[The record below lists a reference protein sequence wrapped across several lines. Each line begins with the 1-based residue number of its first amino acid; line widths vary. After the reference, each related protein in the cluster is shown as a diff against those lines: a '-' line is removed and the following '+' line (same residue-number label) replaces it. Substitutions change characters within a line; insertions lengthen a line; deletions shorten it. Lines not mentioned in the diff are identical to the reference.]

1 MSLTILLTIVAA
13 LANVA
18 GAAAVLS
25 RRDWSARS
33 LEFVLAFSAGF
44 LIAVSLGDLV
54 PEAITTGGARASWI
68 ILLGFVLVHLTQHV
82 FVRHFH
88 FGAETHQVE
97 HSVGVSALIGLTL
110 HTFVD
115 GVAIATSFAVDQHLG
130 LLVFVAIVLHKLP
143 EGFAISSLFLAAGG
157 TRRAA
162 MLAASALGV
171 ATVLGAMAP
180 GYFATLATHGLALS
194 AGVTLYVGASNLIPE
209 FQGKRGWHH
218 NAFFFLGCGA
228 YSLLTVLLPH

>member
-1 MSLTILLTIVAA
+1 MSLPIVLTCAAA

-25 RRDWSARS
+25 RREWSVRS

-44 LIAVSLGDLV
+44 LVAVSLGDLV
-54 PEAITTGGARASWI
+54 PEAITTGGASASWV

-97 HSVGVSALIGLTL
+97 RSVGVSALIGLTL

-115 GVAIATSFAVDQHLG
+115 GVAIATSFAVATHLG
-130 LLVFVAIVLHKLP
+130 VLVFAAIVLHKLP
-143 EGFAISSLFLAAGG
+143 EGFAISSLFLAAGA

-162 MLAASALGV
+162 MTAAASLGV
-171 ATVLGAMAP
+171 ATVAGALAT
-180 GYFATLATHGLALS
+180 GLSTTLAAHGLALS

-218 NAFFFLGCGA
+218 NAFFFAGCGV
-228 YSLLTVLLPH
+228 YSALTVFLPS

>member
-1 MSLTILLTIVAA
+1 MSLPILLTIVAA

-25 RRDWSARS
+25 RRGWSARS

-44 LIAVSLGDLV
+44 LVAVSLGDLV
-54 PEAITTGGARASWI
+54 PEAITTGGTSASWI

-115 GVAIATSFAVDQHLG
+115 GVAIATSFAVTTHLG
-130 LLVFVAIVLHKLP
+130 LLVFAAIVLHKLP

-162 MLAASALGV
+162 MLAAGALGV
-171 ATVLGAMAP
+171 ATVLGGLAP
-180 GYFATLATHGLALS
+180 GLSGALATHGLALS

-218 NAFFFLGCGA
+218 NAFFFAGCGA
-228 YSLLTVLLPH
+228 YSLLTLLLPH

>member
-1 MSLTILLTIVAA
+1 MSTLAYALVAA

-18 GAAAVLS
+18 GAAAVLI

-33 LEFVLAFSAGF
+33 LELILAFSAGF
-44 LIAVSLGDLV
+44 LVAVSLGALV
-54 PEAITTGGARASWI
+54 PEAITTGGAKASWI

-97 HSVGVSALIGLTL
+97 HSVGISALIGLTL

-115 GVAIATSFAVDQHLG
+115 GVAIATSFAVTTHLG
-130 LLVFVAIVLHKLP
+130 LLVFAAIVLHKLP

-162 MLAASALGV
+162 MLAAAALGV
-171 ATVLGAMAP
+171 ATVLGALAP
-180 GYFATLATHGLALS
+180 GYFGTLATHGLALS

-218 NAFFFLGCGA
+218 NAFFFAGCGA
-228 YSLLTVLLPH
+228 YAMLTVFLPH

>member
-1 MSLTILLTIVAA
+1 VHTLAYAIAAA

-18 GAAAVLS
+18 GAAALLS
-25 RRDWSARS
+25 KREWEARS

-44 LIAVSLGDLV
+44 LVSVSILDLC
-54 PEAITTGGARASWI
+54 PEALTRGGSNATWA

-88 FGAETHQVE
+88 FGPETHQVE
-97 HSVGVSALIGLTL
+97 GSVGVSALIGLML

-115 GVAIATSFAVDQHLG
+115 GVAIATSFAVSTHIG
-130 LLVFVAIVLHKLP
+130 LLVFAAVVLHKLP

-162 MLAASALGV
+162 LFAATALGV
-171 ATVLGAMAP
+171 ATIVGALSTS
-180 GYFATLATHGLALS
+180 YSSVIATHGLALS

-209 FQGKRGWHH
+209 FQGKRGWYH
-218 NAFFFLGCGA
+218 NAFFFAGCGA
-228 YSLLTVLLPH
+228 YALLTVFLPA

>member
-1 MSLTILLTIVAA
+1 VSTALGLTIAA
-13 LANVA
+13 AFANVV

-25 RRDWSARS
+25 RREWSVRS

-44 LIAVSLGDLV
+44 LVAVSLGDLV
-54 PEAITTGGARASWI
+54 PEAITTGGVGASWV

-88 FGAETHQVE
+88 FGPETHQVE
-97 HSVGVSALIGLTL
+97 RSVGVSALIGLTL

-115 GVAIATSFAVDQHLG
+115 GVAIATSFAVTAHLG
-130 LLVFVAIVLHKLP
+130 LLVFAAIVLHKLP

-157 TRRAA
+157 SRRAA
-162 MLAASALGV
+162 LSAAGMLGV
-171 ATVLGAMAP
+171 ATVLGALST
-180 GYFATLATHGLALS
+180 GFFSTIATHGLALS

-218 NAFFFLGCGA
+218 NAFFFGGCGA
-228 YSLLTVLLPH
+228 YALLTVVLPH

>member
-1 MSLTILLTIVAA
+1 VTLPVLLTIFAA

-25 RRDWSARS
+25 RREWSVRS

-54 PEAITTGGARASWI
+54 PEAITTGGSGASWT
-68 ILLGFVLVHLTQHV
+68 ILIGFVLVHLTQHV

-88 FGAETHQVE
+88 FGAETHHVE
-97 HSVGVSALIGLTL
+97 SSVGVSALIGLTL

-115 GVAIATSFAVDQHLG
+115 GVAIATSFAVTTHLG
-130 LLVFVAIVLHKLP
+130 MLVFVAIVLHKLP

-162 MLAASALGV
+162 MGAASALGV
-171 ATVLGAMAP
+171 ATLLGGFAP
-180 GYFATLATHGLALS
+180 QMSSALATHGLALS

-218 NAFFFLGCGA
+218 NAFFFAGCGA
-228 YSLLTVLLPH
+228 YAVLAAFLPG

>member
-1 MSLTILLTIVAA
+1 MSTLAYAVAAA
-13 LANVA
+13 LANLA

-25 RRDWSARS
+25 RRSWSARS

-54 PEAITTGGARASWI
+54 PEAISTGGANASWI
-68 ILLGFVLVHLTQHV
+68 ILLGFMLVHLTQHV

-97 HSVGVSALIGLTL
+97 ASVGVSALVGLTL
-110 HTFVD
+110 HTFID
-115 GVAIATSFAVDQHLG
+115 GVAIATSFAVTSHLG
-130 LLVFVAIVLHKLP
+130 LLVFAAIVLHKLP

-157 TRRAA
+157 SRRAA
-162 MLAASALGV
+162 LLAAGALGV
-171 ATVLGAMAP
+171 ATVLGAL
-180 GYFATLATHGLALS
+180 ATGVSQLIATHGLALS

-218 NAFFFLGCGA
+218 NAFFFAGCLA
-228 YSLLTVLLPH
+228 YSLLTIFLPH

>member
-1 MSLTILLTIVAA
+1 MTFPVLLTVAA
-13 LANVA
+13 GLANVA

-25 RRDWSARS
+25 RREWSARS

-54 PEAITTGGARASWI
+54 PEAIMKGGPDAAWT
-68 ILLGFVLVHLTQHV
+68 ILIGFVLVHLTQHV

-88 FGAETHQVE
+88 FGPETHQVE

-115 GVAIATSFAVDQHLG
+115 GVAIATSFAVNTHLG
-130 LLVFVAIVLHKLP
+130 LLVFAAIVLHKLP

-157 TRRAA
+157 TRTAA
-162 MLAASALGV
+162 MGAAAALGA
-171 ATVLGAMAP
+171 ATVLGGIAP
-180 GYFATLATHGLALS
+180 GMIGGLATHGLALS

-218 NAFFFLGCGA
+218 NAFFFLGVAG
-228 YSLLTVLLPH
+228 YSVMAWMLP

>member
-1 MSLTILLTIVAA
+1 MLLTVVAA
-13 LANVA
+13 FANVA
-18 GAAAVLS
+18 GAGVVLS
-25 RRDWSARS
+25 RRDWEARS

-54 PEAITTGGARASWI
+54 PEAIATGGADASWV
-68 ILLGFVLVHLTQHV
+68 ILAGFMLVHLTQHV

-97 HSVGVSALIGLTL
+97 KSVGVSALIGLTL

-115 GVAIATSFAVDQHLG
+115 GVAIATSFAVATHLG
-130 LLVFVAIVLHKLP
+130 LLVFAAIVLHKLP

-171 ATVLGAMAP
+171 ATVFGALAP
-180 GYFATLATHGLALS
+180 GYFSVLATHGLALS

-218 NAFFFLGCGA
+218 NAFFFAGCGA
-228 YSLLTVLLPH
+228 YSLLTVFLPH

>member
-1 MSLTILLTIVAA
+1 MSLALLLTVVAA

-18 GAAAVLS
+18 GAAVVLS
-25 RRDWSARS
+25 RREWEARS

-44 LIAVSLGDLV
+44 LIAVSIVDLC
-54 PEAITTGGARASWI
+54 PEALESGGAGAAWV

-88 FGAETHQVE
+88 FGAETHTVE
-97 HSVGVSALIGLTL
+97 QSVGVSALIGLTL

-115 GVAIATSFAVDQHLG
+115 GVAIATSFAVTTHLG
-130 LLVFVAIVLHKLP
+130 LLVFAAIVLHKLP

-157 TRRAA
+157 SRRAA
-162 MLAASALGV
+162 LLAATALGV
-171 ATVLGAMAP
+171 ATLLGGLAP
-180 GYFATLATHGLALS
+180 GVSGMIATHGLALS

-209 FQGKRGWHH
+209 FQSKRGWHH
-218 NAFFFLGCGA
+218 NAFFFAGCGA
-228 YSLLTVLLPH
+228 YALLTVLLPH